1 MRTWMKKN
9 LNAYWI
15 HHTEKS
21 NDMSFTDLRA
31 ITFYVYL
38 QSLAIPY
45 RIRKQA
51 RNADVHNP

>member
-1 MRTWMKKN
+1 MKKN